1 MTDNDAVAGVRL
13 VSLFP
18 EMLLYCLKDDEQGG
32 DNEEQA
38 KYHFG
43 GEINE

>member
-13 VSLFP
+13 ASRFP
-18 EMLLYCLKDDEQGG
+18 EVLLNCLKDDEQGG

-38 KYHFG
+38 EYHFG

>member
-1 MTDNDAVAGVRL
+1 
-13 VSLFP
+13 
-18 EMLLYCLKDDEQGG
+18 MLLNSLENDEQGG

-38 KYHFG
+38 EYHFG